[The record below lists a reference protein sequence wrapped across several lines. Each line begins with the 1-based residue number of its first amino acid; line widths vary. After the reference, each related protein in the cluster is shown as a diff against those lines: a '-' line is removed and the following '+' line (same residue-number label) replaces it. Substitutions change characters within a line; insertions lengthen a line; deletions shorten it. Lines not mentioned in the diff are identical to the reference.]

1 MQAPCPKCGQPSDGG
16 MCRSCLLDLMQPL
29 SCPDLVEVT
38 VCSVCGSKLVRGRWQ
53 ISERS
58 IEEMATDAACES
70 LCIHKDLENPE
81 LTVNLSRRGATRY
94 AARIGLR
101 GTFKGL
107 EVLEEREIPVRIK
120 LTACDRCSRM
130 AGKYFEA
137 TVQVRG
143 SSTRPLSKGE
153 LDTCRNMALS
163 MADSGHRSGDQL
175 SFVQEIK
182 EVKGGLDIVLGSSQL
197 GRQLSRAIQERFG
210 GKLVESSTLAGR
222 KDGRDIYRTTA
233 LVRFP
238 RLKKGDIVLFRGGMY
253 TVSGFDGKRTML
265 SSLSGNRRKVMSDED
280 AEQVEVL
287 GNRSESQK
295 ALVVAVDRDAV
306 EIMDPESYQT
316 AFAPRPQDFEVV
328 PGEEIAVVRT
338 AKGFVVLG

>member
-1 MQAPCPKCGQPSDGG
+1 MQALCPKCGQPSDVGL
-16 MCRSCLLDLMQPL
+16 CRNCLLDLIEPL

-53 ISERS
+53 ISEKN

-70 LCIHKDLENPE
+70 LSIHKDLEDPE
-81 LTVNLSRRGATRY
+81 VTVNLSRRGETRY
-94 AARIGLR
+94 AAKIGLM

-107 EVLEEREIPVRIK
+107 AVEKSCEIPIRIK

-143 SSTRPLSKGE
+143 SSSRPLSKGE

-222 KDGRDIYRTTA
+222 KDGRDVYRTTA

-238 RLKKGDIVLFRGGMY
+238 RLKKGDIVPFRGATY
-253 TVSGFDGKRTML
+253 VVSGFDGKRTML
-265 SSLSGNRRKVMSDED
+265 SSLSGNRRKVIADEEAD
-280 AEQVEVL
+280 RVEVL
-287 GNRSESQK
+287 GNKAEAQK
-295 ALVVAVDRDAV
+295 ALVLAVDRDIV
-306 EIMDPESYQT
+306 EIMDPESYKT
-316 AFAPRPQDFEVV
+316 AFASRPPDFEVM